1 MDIKNE
7 KISFYLCL
15 AIGSFSVSLDRIA
28 AYLSSVGRSLDRKPS
43 VAYQTFLLIKQMN
56 IYVANVPFKANDDE
70 LRELFE
76 EFGEVSSARIIMD
89 KFTGKSRGFAFV
101 EMPNDDEAKQAISQL
116 NDFDFM
122 GKVLVVNEARPRED
136 RPRTSG
142 GGGFGGGGNRGGGGG
157 FGGGG
162 GSRGGYGG
170 GGGGGRDNDFKKRW

>member
-1 MDIKNE
+1 
-7 KISFYLCL
+7 
-15 AIGSFSVSLDRIA
+15 
-28 AYLSSVGRSLDRKPS
+28 
-43 VAYQTFLLIKQMN
+43 MN

-76 EFGEVSSARIIMD
+76 EFGEVASARIIMD

-101 EMPNDDEAKQAISQL
+101 EMPNDDEAKQGISQL

-136 RPRTSG
+136 RPRTGG
-142 GGGFGGGGNRGGGGG
+142 GGGFGGGGGGGRDGNRGG
-157 FGGGG
+157 GGGG

-170 GGGGGRDNDFKKRW
+170 GGGGGRDNDYKKRW